1 MAITENDV
9 RKIAKLAKLRL
20 TDDEVKRYQT
30 QLGKI
35 LEAVDELSKADTANV
50 PPTASV
56 LGLTNV
62 TRPDTP
68 REQPFQSEKLLANA
82 PEREGP
88 YFKVRKVIES
98 EG

>member
-1 MAITENDV
+1 MAITEADV

-20 TDDEVKRYQT
+20 TDEEVKKYQG

-35 LEAVDELSKADTANV
+35 LEAVDELSKVDTSNV

-62 TRPDTP
+62 VREDVP
-68 REQPFQSEKLLANA
+68 REPFPSEKLLSNA

-88 YFKVRKVIES
+88 YFKVRKVIE
-98 EG
+98 

>member
-1 MAITENDV
+1 MSITENDV

-30 QLGKI
+30 QLTKI
-35 LEAVDELSKADTANV
+35 LDAVDELSKVDTSNV

-68 REQPFQSEKLLANA
+68 REPFLSEKLLSNA